1 MTRKLTQ
8 IVLCFFLLMGA
19 PAMAQTMSDAE
30 VLEYLKQGS
39 QQGKDQQQM
48 AVELARRGVTQ
59 EQARRVKEMYQKQ
72 MGTSGN
78 GTSTSNQSRMR
89 QKPVE
94 QVSPYYKNG
103 YYRNSNGR
111 DQEMNK
117 AMQEE
122 YERKNKMRYGNGNNS
137 ANGKYNKQY
146 NRQFYNNMQPADMY
160 NNPYAGQYNAN
171 TEEAKVVS
179 ILTDSLGYENDMPVY
194 DPEDEVFGRNI
205 FNTQSLTFEP
215 NVNLATPANY
225 QLGPGDEVIIDI
237 WGASQNT
244 IREEIS
250 PDGTISIQD
259 LGIVNLNGMTIT
271 EASDFL
277 KRELSKIYSDSQNS
291 IQVTLGNARSIS
303 INVMGEVLVPG
314 TYQLSSFSTVFHALY
329 SAGGVSEI
337 GSLRNI
343 QVVRNG
349 ENIATVD
356 IYDFIMRG
364 QIQDDIRLQ
373 EGDVVIVPPYEAL
386 VKITGKVKRPMRYE
400 MKKDETVNTLLKY
413 AGYFAADGYKGSLSI
428 VRQAGREYSI
438 CTVDEKDYSVFKI
451 KDGDVVTATAMLDRF
466 TNKLEIKGAVYR
478 PGMYELSGSLNTVKQ
493 LVEKAD
499 GLLGDAFTNR
509 AVLYRQRENLTSEV
523 LSVDIK
529 GILDGTTPDIPLR
542 KNDVLYIPS
551 IHDLQ
556 DMGSVKIWGE
566 VAKVGEY
573 PYADNMTLED
583 LIITA
588 GGLKESASL
597 VRVDVARRIKDSK
610 STTPQATIG
619 QNFSFGVKD
628 GFIIEGEP
636 GFVLQ
641 PYDQVYV
648 RRSPGYQEQQN
659 VEIKGEIL
667 FGGEYALTTKSE
679 RISELVK
686 KAGGVTQFAYVKGA
700 KLMRK
705 ANEEE
710 MKHMEDIV
718 KMMRKELGDTAMD
731 SLGIEVDSTFTV
743 GINLEEALLNP
754 GGNADIVLRKGD
766 VITVPE
772 YTNTVKINGAVMMPN
787 TVSFKKGNSV
797 KDYIS
802 QAGGYS
808 QNAKKTKKF
817 IIYMN
822 GQVAEVRGTGKRQ
835 IEPGC
840 EIIVPTKKKKNT
852 AGSILGYISSFS
864 SIAVTMATIA
874 NLIKN

>member
-1 MTRKLTQ
+1 MQTIVTKSFLKLTDFMTRKLTQ

-19 PAMAQTMSDAE
+19 PAMAQTMSDTQ

-39 QQGKDQQQM
+39 QQGKNQQQM
-48 AVELARRGVTQ
+48 AVELARRGVTE
-59 EQARRVKEMYQKQ
+59 EQAQRVKEMYQKQ
-72 MGTSGN
+72 MGTQRN
-78 GTSTSNQSRMR
+78 NTSTGSQNRMR
-89 QKPVE
+89 QKQVE
-94 QVSPYYKNG
+94 QTSPYYKNG
-103 YYRNSNGR
+103 YYRNNNGR
-111 DQEMNK
+111 NQEMNK
-117 AMQEE
+117 TMGKSGLQ
-122 YERKNKMRYGNGNNS
+122 KMSPMDRT
-137 ANGKYNKQY
+137 
-146 NRQFYNNMQPADMY
+146 
-160 NNPYAGQYNAN
+160 NNPYAAQYELN

-179 ILTDSLGYENDMPVY
+179 ILGDSLNYVDKEIYYN
-194 DPEDEVFGRNI
+194 PEDDVFGRNI

-244 IREEIS
+244 IREQIS
-250 PDGTISIQD
+250 PDGTINIQD
-259 LGIVNLNGMTIT
+259 LGIVNLNGMTI
-271 EASDFL
+271 AQAGDFL

-356 IYDFIMRG
+356 VYDFIMKG
-364 QIQDDIRLQ
+364 KVQDDIRLQ

-451 KDGDVVTATAMLDRF
+451 KDGDVVTAAAMLDRF
-466 TNKLEIKGAVYR
+466 ANKLEIKGAVYR

-628 GFIIEGEP
+628 GFIIDGEP

-659 VEIKGEIL
+659 VKINGEVL
-667 FGGEYALTTKSE
+667 YGGEYALTTKSE

-700 KLMRK
+700 KLVRK

-710 MKHMEDIV
+710 KQRMADIV
-718 KMMRKELGDTAMD
+718 EMMRKELGEGAID
-731 SLGIEVDSTFTV
+731 SMGIEVDSTFTV
-743 GINLEEALLNP
+743 GIDLEEALLNP
-754 GGNADIVLRKGD
+754 GGNADIVLREGD
-766 VITVPE
+766 IITVPE

-808 QNAKKTKKF
+808 QNAKKSKKF

-822 GQVAEVRGTGKRQ
+822 GQVAEVKGSGKKQ

-840 EIIVPTKKKKNT
+840 EIIVPTKKKKNNI
-852 AGSILGYISSFS
+852 ANIFGYISSFG
-864 SIAVTMATIA
+864 SIAMTMATIA
-874 NLIKN
+874 NLIKK

>member
-19 PAMAQTMSDAE
+19 PAIAQTMSDAE

-48 AVELARRGVTQ
+48 AMELARRGVTQ

-72 MGTSGN
+72 MGTSGS

-146 NRQFYNNMQPADMY
+146 NRQFYNNMQPTDMY
-160 NNPYAGQYNAN
+160 NNPYAGQYGAN

-259 LGIVNLNGMTIT
+259 LGIVNLNGMTI
-271 EASDFL
+271 AQAGDFL

-356 IYDFIMRG
+356 VYDFIMKG
-364 QIQDDIRLQ
+364 KVQDDIRLQ

-787 TVSFKKGNSV
+787 TVSFMKGNSV

>member
-8 IVLCFFLLMGA
+8 IVLCFFLLMGV

-30 VLEYLKQGS
+30 VLEYLKQGN

-48 AVELARRGVTQ
+48 AIELARRGVTE

-72 MGTSGN
+72 VSGKNN
-78 GTSTSNQSRMR
+78 GTDIATGNRMR
-89 QKPVE
+89 SKQTE
-94 QVSPYYKNG
+94 QTDTYYKNG
-103 YYRNSNGR
+103 YNLHTVSDNPFG
-111 DQEMNK
+111 
-117 AMQEE
+117 A
-122 YERKNKMRYGNGNNS
+122 
-137 ANGKYNKQY
+137 KY
-146 NRQFYNNMQPADMY
+146 DL
-160 NNPYAGQYNAN
+160 N

-179 ILTDSLGYENDMPVY
+179 ILGDSLKFSNKSIQMN
-194 DPEDEVFGRNI
+194 PEDEVFGRNI
-205 FNTQSLTFEP
+205 FNTKSLTFEP

-244 IREEIS
+244 IREQIS
-250 PDGTISIQD
+250 PDGTINIQD
-259 LGIVNLNGMTIT
+259 LGVVNLNGMTIAQ
-271 EASDFL
+271 ASDFL

-356 IYDFIMRG
+356 VYDFIMKG
-364 QIQDDIRLQ
+364 KVQDDIRLQ

-451 KDGDVVTATAMLDRF
+451 KDGDVVTAAAMLDRF

-628 GFIIEGEP
+628 GFIIDGEP

-659 VEIKGEIL
+659 VKINGEVL
-667 FGGEYALTTKSE
+667 YGGEYALTTKSE

-700 KLMRK
+700 KLVRK

-710 MKHMEDIV
+710 KQRMADIV
-718 KMMRKELGDTAMD
+718 EMMRKELGEGAID
-731 SLGIEVDSTFTV
+731 SMGIEVDSTFTV
-743 GINLEEALLNP
+743 GIDLEEALLNP
-754 GGNADIVLRKGD
+754 GGNADIVLREGD
-766 VITVPE
+766 IITVPE

-787 TVSFKKGNSV
+787 TVSFKKGSSV

-808 QNAKKTKKF
+808 QNAKKSKKF

-822 GQVAEVRGTGKRQ
+822 GQVAEVKGNGKRQ

-840 EIIVPTKKKKNT
+840 EIIVPTKKKKNNI
-852 AGSILGYISSFS
+852 ANIFGYISSFG
-864 SIAVTMATIA
+864 SIAMTMATIA
-874 NLIKN
+874 NLIKK

>member
-19 PAMAQTMSDAE
+19 PTMAQTMSDAE
-30 VLEYLKQGS
+30 VLEYLKQGN

-48 AVELARRGVTQ
+48 AVELARRGVTE

-72 MGTSGN
+72 VSGKNN
-78 GTSTSNQSRMR
+78 GTDIATGNRMR
-89 QKPVE
+89 SKQTE
-94 QVSPYYKNG
+94 QTDTYYKNG
-103 YYRNSNGR
+103 YNLHTVSDNPFG
-111 DQEMNK
+111 
-117 AMQEE
+117 A
-122 YERKNKMRYGNGNNS
+122 
-137 ANGKYNKQY
+137 KY
-146 NRQFYNNMQPADMY
+146 DL
-160 NNPYAGQYNAN
+160 N

-179 ILTDSLGYENDMPVY
+179 ILGDSLKFTNKNIQTNPEN
-194 DPEDEVFGRNI
+194 EVFGRNI

-244 IREEIS
+244 IREQIS
-250 PDGTISIQD
+250 PDGTINIQD
-259 LGIVNLNGMTIT
+259 LGVVNLNGMTIAQ
-271 EASDFL
+271 ASDFL

-329 SAGGVSEI
+329 SAGGVNEI

-356 IYDFIMRG
+356 VYDFIMKG
-364 QIQDDIRLQ
+364 KVQDDIRLQ

-451 KDGDVVTATAMLDRF
+451 KDGDVVTAAAMLDRF

-628 GFIIEGEP
+628 GFIIDGEP

-659 VEIKGEIL
+659 VKINGEVL
-667 FGGEYALTTKSE
+667 YGGEYALTTKSE

-700 KLMRK
+700 KLVRK

-710 MKHMEDIV
+710 KQRMADIV
-718 KMMRKELGDTAMD
+718 EMMRKELGEGAID
-731 SLGIEVDSTFTV
+731 SMGIEVDSMFTV

-754 GGNADIVLRKGD
+754 GGNADIVLREGD
-766 VITVPE
+766 IITVPE
-772 YTNTVKINGAVMMPN
+772 YTNTVKISGAVMMAN
-787 TVSFKKGNSV
+787 TVSFKKGSSV

-808 QNAKKTKKF
+808 QNAKKSKKF

-822 GQVAEVRGTGKRQ
+822 GQVAEVKGSGKKQ

-840 EIIVPTKKKKNT
+840 EIIVPTKKKKNNI
-852 AGSILGYISSFS
+852 ANIFGYISSFG
-864 SIAVTMATIA
+864 SIAMTMATIA
-874 NLIKN
+874 NLIKK

>member
-1 MTRKLTQ
+1 MTRKLSH
-8 IVLCFFLLMGA
+8 IILFFFLLMAA

-48 AVELARRGVTQ
+48 AVELARKGVTQ

-78 GTSTSNQSRMR
+78 TSTSNQSRMR
-89 QKPVE
+89 KKPVE
-94 QVSPYYKNG
+94 QISPYYKNG

-122 YERKNKMRYGNGNNS
+122 YDRKTNGMYENS
-137 ANGKYNKQY
+137 TNGKYNKQY

-179 ILTDSLGYENDMPVY
+179 ILTDSLEYQNNYIPY
-194 DPEDEVFGRNI
+194 NPEDEVFGRNI

-259 LGIVNLNGMTIT
+259 LGIVNLNGMTI
-271 EASDFL
+271 AQANDFL
-277 KRELSKIYSDSQNS
+277 KKELSKIYSDSQNN
-291 IQVTLGNARSIS
+291 IQVTLGNARTIS
-303 INVMGEVLVPG
+303 INVMGEVMVPG

-343 QVVRNG
+343 QVARNG
-349 ENIATVD
+349 QNIATVD

-438 CTVDEKDYSVFKI
+438 CTVDEKDYSIFKL
-451 KDGDVVTATAMLDRF
+451 KDGDVVTAAAMLDRY

-493 LVEKAD
+493 LVERAD

-529 GILDGTTPDIPLR
+529 GILAGTSPDIPLR

-597 VRVDVARRIKDSK
+597 VRVDVTRRIKDNK
-610 STTPQATIG
+610 STTSQATIG
-619 QNFSFGVKD
+619 QNFTFGVKD
-628 GFIIEGEP
+628 GFIVDGEP

-659 VEIKGEIL
+659 VMIEGEVL
-667 FGGEYALTTKSE
+667 YSGEYALTSKSE

-700 KLMRK
+700 KLTRL

-710 MKHMEDIV
+710 MK
-718 KMMRKELGDTAMD
+718 R
-731 SLGIEVDSTFTV
+731 VDSTFTV

-754 GGNADIVLRKGD
+754 GGNADIVLREGD
-766 VITVPE
+766 VISVPE

-787 TVSFKKGNSV
+787 TASFKKGKSV
-797 KDYIS
+797 KSYIS

-808 QNAKKTKKF
+808 QNAKRSKKF

-822 GQVAEVRGTGKRQ
+822 GQVTEVKGNGKKQ

-852 AGSILGYISSFS
+852 AGNILGYISSFS
-864 SIAVTMATIA
+864 SIAVTLATIA

>member
-19 PAMAQTMSDAE
+19 PVMAQTMSDAE

-72 MGTSGN
+72 MGTSGS

-94 QVSPYYKNG
+94 QISPYYKNG

-122 YERKNKMRYGNGNNS
+122 YDRKTNGRYENS
-137 ANGKYNKQY
+137 SNGKYNKQY

-179 ILTDSLGYENDMPVY
+179 ILTDSVEYQNNYIPY
-194 DPEDEVFGRNI
+194 NNPEDEVFGRNI

-349 ENIATVD
+349 ENIATIDV
-356 IYDFIMRG
+356 YDFIMKG
-364 QIQDDIRLQ
+364 KVQDDIRLQ

-413 AGYFAADGYKGSLSI
+413 AGYFAADGYKGSLNI

-610 STTPQATIG
+610 STTPQSTIG